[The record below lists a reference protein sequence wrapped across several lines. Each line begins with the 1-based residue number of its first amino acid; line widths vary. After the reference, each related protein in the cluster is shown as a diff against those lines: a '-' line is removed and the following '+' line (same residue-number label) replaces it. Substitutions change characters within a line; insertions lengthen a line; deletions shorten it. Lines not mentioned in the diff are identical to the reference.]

1 MTPVIP
7 MNKEQRIS
15 TPLWEDEWFRL
26 EATTECTVPGY
37 LVLRLKGPAPSL
49 GRLAPGAA
57 RRLGAVMARVAAA
70 IEAAT
75 GAERVYVLSF
85 CEVDPHLHFH
95 LFPRTRWLAEAW
107 RQAHP
112 GDGEPVDGP
121 RLFTWARA
129 EYAPGRPLPH
139 VFPEPAA
146 VLDLLRRRLG
156 GA

>member
-1 MTPVIP
+1 M
-7 MNKEQRIS
+7 MNKEYKYIA
-15 TPLWEDEWFRL
+15 PLWEDEWFRL
-26 EATTECTVPGY
+26 EASAECTVPGY
-37 LVLRLKGPAPSL
+37 LVLRAKGPAVTL
-49 GRLAPGAA
+49 GRLAPEAA
-57 RRLGAVMARVAAA
+57 RRLGSVLARVAAA

-85 CEVDPHLHFH
+85 CEEDPHLHFH

-112 GDGEPVDGP
+112 GAGEPVDGP
-121 RLFTWARA
+121 RLFVWARV
-129 EYAPGRPLPH
+129 EYGPGRPLPS